1 MIIASDAK
9 SILVSVPASKHEI
22 DEVPVNIIKEQYEC
36 AWLEAKKKGTTQ
48 FIEL

>member
-1 MIIASDAK
+1 
-9 SILVSVPASKHEI
+9 
-22 DEVPVNIIKEQYEC
+22 VNIIKEQYEC